1 MKKQN
6 RGENLDL
13 NLSNYKKI
21 TNEFVDNMI
30 KELTEALKNKL
41 NEGNRMSVRKNSNNS
56 NIEKEYNL
64 YERRKIFLD
73 NKSRNGNDLAWIM
86 DEQSVCLSEHGD
98 GGPYFISEIN
108 LPKNIKIG
116 QVYEKINDKYILN
129 TSLTNE
135 LNKISN

>member
-1 MKKQN
+1 M
-6 RGENLDL
+6 DL

-21 TNEFVDNMI
+21 TNKFADNMI
-30 KELTEALKNKL
+30 KELAEALKSKL
-41 NEGNRMSVRKNSNNS
+41 NEGNKMSVSKNS

-64 YERRKIFLD
+64 YEKRKIFLD
-73 NKSRNGNDLAWIM
+73 NKSRNGNGLAWIM

-98 GGPYFISEIN
+98 GGAYFISEIN
-108 LPKNIKIG
+108 LPKNVKIG